1 MSKRIDCF
9 LIGHNEMKFS
19 EYEKMVRSMGETSG
33 AYRDLNYSF
42 LTYKNHLYTLPDL
55 INSYS
60 VFDSSDLCMGDTFSA
75 GIAYLGT
82 FLHRAGLTFD
92 YVNSFQEEKD
102 YIREIL
108 ETCEVGVVGITTT
121 LYVSVFP
128 ILEIMSFIKEIKPDV
143 KVAVGGPFVS
153 TNIRT
158 QADTTVQYVFRQ
170 IGADFYINS
179 SQGEKALA
187 DLTEALRDNKPTD
200 CINNIYYKKGDEYVV
215 YSSERENNI
224 LENNMVDWSLY
235 KDRVGEYVALRTA
248 ISCPFSC
255 SFCGFPQHAGK
266 YQTTSLKAIEYELDK
281 LNEIGKTH
289 CVHFIDDTFNV
300 PPERFKDLMR
310 MMIDKKYD
318 FKWHSYFRCQF
329 ADEEM
334 VSLMK
339 ESGCEGVFLG
349 IESGSQEILNN
360 MNKRVTVEEF
370 YRGHKL
376 LNDYEI
382 LTFDSFITGFPGETK
397 ETVDATIKFIEEMK
411 PTFYRSQMWYCEAIT
426 PIYQEREKY
435 GIVGSNFEWTHN
447 TMSATEAMDEI
458 DRIICTIKNS
468 IWLPQYNF
476 DMDSVYHLI
485 HRDMPMDQIKN
496 IVNTFADGI
505 REKVADKSRTEVS
518 EEVINRFKA
527 ACMQEEVKAEEDSLF
542 GGDFAF

>member
-1 MSKRIDCF
+1 MKKRIDCF

-42 LTYKNHLYTLPDL
+42 LQYKNHLYTLTDL

-60 VFDSSDLCMGDTFSA
+60 VFNGSDLCLGDTFSA

-82 FLHRAGLTFD
+82 FLYRAGLTFD
-92 YVNSFQEEKD
+92 FINSYQDEKD

-128 ILEIMSFIKEIKPDV
+128 ILEIADYVRSIRSDITIV
-143 KVAVGGPFVS
+143 VGGPFVS

-158 QADTTVQYVFRQ
+158 QSDATVQYVFRQ
-170 IGADFYINS
+170 IGADYYINS

-187 DLTEALRDNKPTD
+187 ELTEALRDNKPTD
-200 CINNIYYKKGDEYVV
+200 KINNIYYRVNDEYVV

-235 KDRVGEYVALRTA
+235 KDRVGEYVALRTS

-266 YQTTSLKAIEYELDK
+266 YQTTSLEAIAYELDK

-300 PPERFKDLMR
+300 PPVRFKELIR
-310 MMIDKKYD
+310 MMIDRKYV

-349 IESGSQEILNN
+349 IESGSQKILNN
-360 MNKRVTVEEF
+360 MNKRVTVEDF

-397 ETVDATIKFIEEMK
+397 ETVNETIKFIEEMK

-426 PIYQEREKY
+426 PIYQQKEKY

-447 TMSATEAMDEI
+447 TMSSAEAMDEI
-458 DRIICTIKNS
+458 DRILLTVKNS

-496 IVNTFADGI
+496 IVGTFADGI
-505 REKVADKSRTEVS
+505 KEKVADKSKIEVS
-518 EEVINRFKA
+518 DKINNRFKEV
-527 ACMQEEVKAEEDSLF
+527 CMSEENTSEEEMLW
-542 GGDFAF
+542 GENFAF